1 MVWTASFTLMSTVLQ
16 VGMVCSEHQS
26 RFTQPLFDEEKE
38 TSISSQDPD
47 HKPEKTPPPTPDKT
61 NDPPEN
67 SDPVERIPKKSHPDP
82 EPKNARKVAAI
93 WVHDKVVATRVH
105 EKLSQPGFMR
115 KLLQPGFVRKL
126 SQPGFMRKLSQP
138 GLMTKLSQ
146 PGFMRSCRN
155 QGS

>member
-105 EKLSQPGFMR
+105 EKVVAARVQDKVVEIRVHDKVVKIS
-115 KLLQPGFVRKL
+115 
-126 SQPGFMRKLSQP
+126 
-138 GLMTKLSQ
+138 GLITKLS
-146 PGFMRSCRN
+146 RY